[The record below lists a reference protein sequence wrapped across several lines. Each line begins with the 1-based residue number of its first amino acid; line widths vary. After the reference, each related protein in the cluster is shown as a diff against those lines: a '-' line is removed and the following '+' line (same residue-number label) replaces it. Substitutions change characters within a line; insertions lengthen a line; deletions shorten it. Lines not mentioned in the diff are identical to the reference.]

1 MKNIFKKE
9 KFSSK
14 KFGNILIISSII
26 LFVFVYYPILSI
38 YLIPQKKVTV
48 KTTKEFTITIPS
60 INAQAHIISNVNPW
74 DQNEYKA
81 ALENG
86 VAHAKGSYF
95 PNQKGT
101 VFLFAHS
108 SDTPWHM
115 TRTNTPFIKLPQ
127 VKNGEK
133 IFLSKDGKLY
143 SYKVV
148 KKVIVNPSDVS
159 FLKDLSKDQ
168 LLLQTCTPP
177 GTALKRLIVFAEKI

>member
-1 MKNIFKKE
+1 MKKIKNKN
-9 KFSSK
+9 SLTQH
-14 KFGNILIISSII
+14 FGNLLIVLSILLVIFIY
-26 LFVFVYYPILSI
+26 FPILSL
-38 YLIPQKKVTV
+38 YLIPQKKMTV
-48 KTTKEFTITIPS
+48 KTTTEFTITIPS
-60 INAQAHIISNVNPW
+60 INAQAKVISNVSPW
-74 DQNEYKA
+74 DQAEYRS
-81 ALENG
+81 ALEKG
-86 VAHAKGSYF
+86 VAHAKGSYL

-115 TRTNTPFIKLPQ
+115 TRTNTPFVKLSQIKM
-127 VKNGEK
+127 GEK

-148 KKVIVNPSDVS
+148 KKITVSPSDVS
-159 FLKDLSKDQ
+159 FLEDLSPEQ